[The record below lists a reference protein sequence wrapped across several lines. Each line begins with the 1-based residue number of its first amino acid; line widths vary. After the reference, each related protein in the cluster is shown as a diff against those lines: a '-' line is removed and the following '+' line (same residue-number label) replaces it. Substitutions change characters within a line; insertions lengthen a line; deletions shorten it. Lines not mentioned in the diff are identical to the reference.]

1 MHSSPAPSA
10 PAAGR
15 LTDRKRAA
23 IVAAAV
29 EAFRAHGFEATSMD
43 AIAAGA
49 GVSKRTVYNHFP
61 SKDELFAEILMQ
73 LFAASAAQIEQPY
86 RADVPLRTQLI
97 EMMGAKMRM
106 LADPNFLDVARVAIA
121 EGIHAP
127 ERARAIVARLN
138 EREEG
143 FNNWIR
149 AAQADRRLR
158 AGEPSFLATVLQGQI
173 KTFAF
178 WPQVAMGAPPLD
190 AATQAQVTET
200 AVAMFLAHF
209 GAPAG
214 AGEAA

>member
-1 MHSSPAPSA
+1 MHASTPLSPA
-10 PAAGR
+10 R

-29 EAFRAHGFEATSMD
+29 AAFRAHGFEATSMD
-43 AIAAGA
+43 AIAASA

-73 LFAASAAQIEQPY
+73 LWDASAAQIDQPY
-86 RADVPLRTQLI
+86 RPGVPLRDQLL
-97 EMMGAKMRM
+97 EMMGGKMRT
-106 LADPNFLDVARVAIA
+106 LADPNFLDLARVAIA

-143 FNNWIR
+143 FNGWIR
-149 AAQADRRLR
+149 AAQADGKLR
-158 AGEPSFLATVLQGQI
+158 AGEAVFLATLLQGPI
-173 KTFAF
+173 KNFAF

-190 AATQAQVTET
+190 AAMQAQVVET
-200 AVAMFLAHF
+200 AVAMFLAYY
-209 GAPAG
+209 GQPIQ
-214 AGEAA
+214 AA